1 MNQTVKTI
9 DKNSKSWIES
19 FSSNFTDL
27 FNVFENGFNKLGNAI
42 TNAQIKTSNWIASM
56 ATGEEAINNLAGS
69 LQSVV
74 SGEAGKQ
81 LEQGAKQLISN
92 PIGAISNF
100 LGVDKNK
107 ILSPIKGT
115 TVEDLLRY
123 KPSSAQGFYG

>member
-9 DKNSKSWIES
+9 DNNSKSWIES
-19 FSSNFTDL
+19 FSSDFADL

-42 TNAQIKTSNWIASM
+42 TNAQIKTSNWIALALM
-56 ATGEEAINNLAGS
+56 ATEKGAINNLAGS

-81 LEQGAKQLISN
+81 LEQGAKQFISN

-107 ILSPIKGT
+107 ILSPIQGT
-115 TVEDLLRY
+115 TVEDLLR
-123 KPSSAQGFYG
+123 

>member
-1 MNQTVKTI
+1 SN
-9 DKNSKSWIES
+9 WIES
-19 FSSNFTDL
+19 FSSDFADL

-56 ATGEEAINNLAGS
+56 ATGQRAINNLAGS
-69 LQSVV
+69 LQSLV

-81 LEQGAKQLISN
+81 LEQGAKQFISN

-107 ILSPIKGT
+107 
-115 TVEDLLRY
+115 
-123 KPSSAQGFYG
+123 